1 MRKIHIANS
10 KQRNSIVLGLPVKS
24 SVKIIKGYDGQTPE
38 FRRYIAVGEGKSH
51 EELSAKFGDDYSKQ
65 LVESDEEIDI
75 EIVGKFIENTQGVY
89 LTSDGTPLFAAPQ
102 IVEITLNAEG
112 EEVKRSDPKEV
123 SPTVTEQIPLRW
135 TGKKIPKSEAV
146 KKYLIKRTIQITHS
160 DGVTFDF
167 LKNMAEELSQDDSLV
182 LLAAGSEGKDP
193 IILSLNG
200 SPYRGFLEGRVE
212 GDKYLL
218 LLHLSNME
226 IKKPLVSK
234 KSGDEDE

>member
-24 SVKIIKGYDGQTPE
+24 SVKILKGYDGETPE

-51 EELSAKFGDDYSKQ
+51 EDLSSKYGVDYSNQ
-65 LVESDEEIDI
+65 LIESDDEIDF
-75 EIVGKFIENTQGVY
+75 EIVGRSIENTQGVY
-89 LTSDGTPLFAAPQ
+89 LNSDDNPIFAAPQ
-102 IVEITLNAEG
+102 IVEITLNPEG
-112 EEVKRSDPKEV
+112 EEVKRGDPKEV

-146 KKYLIKRTIQITHS
+146 RKYLIKRTIQITHS

-167 LKNMAEELSQDDSLV
+167 LKNMAEELNQDDSLV

-193 IILSLNG
+193 IILNLNG

-226 IKKPLVSK
+226 IKKPAAFN
-234 KSGDEDE
+234 KSGEADE